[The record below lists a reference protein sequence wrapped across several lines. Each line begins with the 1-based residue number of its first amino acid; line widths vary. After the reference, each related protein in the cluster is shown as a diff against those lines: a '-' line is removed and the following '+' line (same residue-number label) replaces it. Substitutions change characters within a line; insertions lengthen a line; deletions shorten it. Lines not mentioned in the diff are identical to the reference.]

1 MGFKKLRLPS
11 IGIRVWLLLLVLTT
25 LLPFLAFSA
34 YSIYRLGQDQAEIQ
48 ELELMHHAQA
58 AALSVAKRLEVSQN
72 ILGLLASSE
81 EAQRPNLPA
90 LHALAKRLTQLTPG
104 NISISLID
112 ANLNMVFI
120 TSEPYGAPGFKIHYP
135 EEARAVFQNQKSS
148 ASPPIYSPIWKQ
160 WVVAVTVPVVRN
172 GVTEYVLRMVVPIDE
187 FRQIL
192 KDLNL
197 PQAWN
202 ASLFHHSGQII
213 ARTSD
218 HDEFVGQP
226 AVHLMVK
233 LLLDRR
239 EGAFEHRN
247 LRGEMVRGFLVQVQG
262 WDWMLGVAAPSQKLS
277 DAVFD
282 ALIHVVLVGLFFT
295 LLALALSFSLARYLA
310 QQVKNN
316 SQLPSLGSD
325 DAPQK
330 PPKRSIIKELLN
342 LSDQADQNLRREQ
355 RTTLALQNVKAM
367 HQQVTQALHEARHDP
382 LTHLPNRSLFME
394 LVHQLQASVA
404 PTDQCMAF
412 LFIDLDGF
420 KGVNDQYGH
429 EKGDEILRN
438 TADVLRA
445 VTRDSDV
452 SGRLGGDEFVMC
464 ISETRELIISSAQQ
478 VATRVIEKVETLAPN
493 LGCSIGISVWSA
505 RCPNLSCAM
514 RKADAAMY
522 QAKHS
527 GKNQFVMAHD
537 SEDVVSKLNQKTE
550 NPLVCS
556 SSCQ

>member
-1 MGFKKLRLPS
+1 MGFKNLRLPS

-34 YSIYRLGQDQAEIQ
+34 YSIYRLGHDQTEIQ

-72 ILGLLASSE
+72 ILGLLASSD

-90 LHALAKRLTQLTPG
+90 LHGLAKKLTQLTPG

-120 TSEPYGAPGFKIHYP
+120 TSQPYGAPGFKIHHP
-135 EEARAVFQNQKSS
+135 EDVRAVFQTQKSAAS
-148 ASPPIYSPIWKQ
+148 APIYSPIWKQ

-197 PQAWN
+197 PQDWN
-202 ASLFHHSGQII
+202 ASLFHQSGQII
-213 ARTSD
+213 SRTSE
-218 HDEFVGQP
+218 HDQFVGQP
-226 AVHLMVK
+226 AVHFMVK
-233 LLLDRR
+233 LLTDRR

-247 LRGEMVRGFLVQVQG
+247 LKGEMVRGFLVQVQG

-295 LLALALSFSLARYLA
+295 LLALALSFSLAHYLS
-310 QQVKNN
+310 QQVKNT
-316 SQLPSLGSD
+316 SQLPSLGSE

-330 PPKRSIIKELLN
+330 PAKRSIITELLN

-367 HQQVTQALHEARHDP
+367 HQQVTEALHEARHDP
-382 LTHLPNRSLFME
+382 LTQLPNRSLFME

-445 VTRDSDV
+445 VTRGSDV

-464 ISETRELIISSAQQ
+464 ISETHELIISSAQQ

-537 SEDVVSKLNQKTE
+537 SEQVVSKLNHTSK
-550 NPLVCS
+550 NSLACS